1 MPPAL
6 GCHAD
11 PPSPSLPRD
20 LQVHML
26 LLAHLSREDIPP
38 SLLKDLH
45 FVVTKCP
52 GMLQE
57 MMGIA
62 AIPRTPVRLCAVLCC
77 AVWRQLAGGV
87 RGLAG

>member
-1 MPPAL
+1 MVVV
-6 GCHAD
+6 GCRAD
-11 PPSPSLPRD
+11 RNLCA

-62 AIPRTPVRLCAVLCC
+62 AIPRMPVRTR
-77 AVWRQLAGGV
+77 AVWWQLAGCA
-87 RGLAG
+87 GLGW